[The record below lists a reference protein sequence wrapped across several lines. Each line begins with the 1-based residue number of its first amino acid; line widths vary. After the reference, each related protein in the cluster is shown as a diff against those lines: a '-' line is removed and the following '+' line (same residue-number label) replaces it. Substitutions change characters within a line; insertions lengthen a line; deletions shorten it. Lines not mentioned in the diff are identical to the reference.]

1 MKALVAL
8 LVAVATYFVMDWS
21 SASAREPIGTVLNAA
36 QTVRAGGA
44 QGTRVLTKNNDVFY
58 LDRISANATGNGEF
72 EFKDGTK
79 LALGPGASLVVNE
92 SVLKSK
98 SRFQKLSL
106 SATRGAFRW
115 ISGGS
120 ASSAYEISTPHGT
133 IGIRGTVL
141 DVTIRNGRVYLA
153 LISGNAKFC
162 NGSSCRTLKQS
173 CDFIV
178 VDGRKISE
186 PESISK
192 GFEKREAA
200 SQIFPF
206 LADPNRLSSRFR
218 VGGSCFSRSAG
229 IRDGGKNQSLTSAA
243 AAGPNLRNRLSQ
255 SHPRSI
261 VMTMTMTM
269 AIKATA
275 MAAAMELMTKAAA
288 TILEPFL
295 EQIPAKLHDPG
306 SSPGQAFADKDLLQL
321 IDLARFLFGKV
332 IPPCREAR

>member
-1 MKALVAL
+1 MKTLVAL

-79 LALGPGASLVVNE
+79 LAVGPGASLVVNE

-106 SATRGAFRW
+106 SATRGTFRW

-120 ASSAYEISTPHGT
+120 ASSAYEISTPLGT
-133 IGIRGTVL
+133 IGIRGTAL
-141 DVTIRNGRVYLA
+141 DVTIRNGRVYVA

-192 GFEKREAA
+192 AFEKREAA

-206 LADPNRLSSRFR
+206 LANPNRLSSRFR
-218 VGGSCFSRSAG
+218 VGGGSCLGRSAG
-229 IRDGGKNQSLTSAA
+229 IRDGGKNQS
-243 AAGPNLRNRLSQ
+243 
-255 SHPRSI
+255 
-261 VMTMTMTM
+261 V
-269 AIKATA
+269 
-275 MAAAMELMTKAAA
+275 TKAAA
-288 TILEPFL
+288 PGPEPGPAPGPQLNILG
-295 EQIPAKLHDPG
+295 QCGGNCGKGNSKDNRGGGNDP
-306 SSPGQAFADKDLLQL
+306 
-321 IDLARFLFGKV
+321 
-332 IPPCREAR
+332 

>member
-1 MKALVAL
+1 
-8 LVAVATYFVMDWS
+8 MDWS

-106 SATRGAFRW
+106 SATRGTFRW

-133 IGIRGTVL
+133 IGIRGTAL

-206 LADPNRLSSRFR
+206 LANPNRLSSRFR
-218 VGGSCFSRSAG
+218 VGGGSCFARRAA
-229 IRDGGKNQSLTSAA
+229 IRQEGKDQSVTEAA
-243 AAGPNLRNRLSQ
+243 APGP
-255 SHPRSI
+255 
-261 VMTMTMTM
+261 
-269 AIKATA
+269 
-275 MAAAMELMTKAAA
+275 
-288 TILEPFL
+288 EPG
-295 EQIPAKLHDPG
+295 PAPPEPAPSKEKCGGGNCGIGKGKGSGNGTHDEGGGNDP
-306 SSPGQAFADKDLLQL
+306 
-321 IDLARFLFGKV
+321 
-332 IPPCREAR
+332 